1 ADTRRLRSAVA
12 GFAVAAV
19 EQDPARG
26 RAGALPRQLRLRNVR
41 DDDGAAGFPSPG
53 GEDGG
58 RTGARRPRQPPW
70 TDRGDRGRPG
80 AAHHRAGQ
88 RRLPGAPGRPSA
100 GTRRRPGALLV
111 AAARSRTRGPRAPA
125 AGPGGLAGHRALTDT
140 ADVARPTA
148 DLRQRPALPAAGP
161 ARPGDGPT
169 ARLC

>member
-1 ADTRRLRSAVA
+1 ALPARLARPEPWAARRRRPPRTGPPHRARPAHPYVVHGPGLLRARAPRLGGPGPQRTAGAREVQGHRRGAGTPALLPGRGARADTRRLRSAVA

-70 TDRGDRGRPG
+70 T
-80 AAHHRAGQ
+80 
-88 RRLPGAPGRPSA
+88 
-100 GTRRRPGALLV
+100 
-111 AAARSRTRGPRAPA
+111 
-125 AGPGGLAGHRALTDT
+125 
-140 ADVARPTA
+140 
-148 DLRQRPALPAAGP
+148 
-161 ARPGDGPT
+161 
-169 ARLC
+169 